1 MHEAVECFSSTRE
14 WLHLRRRWLF
24 GYVIL
29 ELCRTLRL
37 QNKSVVI
44 SYIGENSR
52 TGIIIGSVI
61 LLWCKKKPALVVYFE
76 YMCMCVNC
84 AVSQPIFTSKV
95 ENRKT
100 VLAPSAE
107 PLHTLNLLTTIPT
120 WQKLICCSHCIHPNF
135 LSFIESLFLS
145 NSAIDI
151 IVKSTDYYTHF

>member
-1 MHEAVECFSSTRE
+1 MAPSSSQVAIRVRHSWT
-14 WLHLRRRWLF
+14 LSNVTTSKQISGHLIHRRKFKDWYYYRQCNTSL
-24 GYVIL
+24 V
-29 ELCRTLRL
+29 
-37 QNKSVVI
+37 Q
-44 SYIGENSR
+44 
-52 TGIIIGSVI
+52 
-61 LLWCKKKPALVVYFE
+61 KKPALVVYFE

-151 IVKSTDYYTHF
+151 IVKFTDYYTHF